1 MVTAMKTFWALLR
14 QPAARIV
21 VSAALFFVIIA
32 WIAVTWQIQEDE
44 NIALASASRENR
56 SRVVAFEQYVRRTL
70 ELADLATDYLGER
83 YGALV
88 DQGDRTTQRLI
99 TLPSYFSPMITGAE
113 IADRN
118 GNIRFTTKP
127 SGPVNV
133 KQARVF
139 RELEGTPGIARAISN
154 PNEALDHKG
163 AVLLIARSWRDA
175 RGKFA
180 GAVAVDIP
188 VDRFVD
194 FNAGLRYRPD
204 DLISIISLRGM
215 TLARREGEG
224 VSWGQDLKNTLVMTR
239 QMADP
244 NGEYWGPSSIDGK
257 RRLFSHQ
264 RLASYPIF
272 VTSGIGEGD
281 ILGPARQRARWFVV
295 LASALTLMVGA
306 LLALYFRH
314 VHNQQEAR
322 RRFDVIRDEFAH
334 SARVSSLSEMAGGLA
349 HELNQPL
356 AAASNFLA
364 VGELL
369 LKGDGSREAAQAQI
383 QQARGQI
390 ARAGDIIRRI
400 RDYLAK
406 GSAEMRIEPIDAVI
420 HDAIELAH
428 GAKVAPAA
436 RISYSGVQPPVRALI
451 DRIQI
456 QQVLVNLIRNSEEA
470 MAALPIERRAI
481 RVTSA
486 IASDEFL
493 RISVE
498 DTGPGFPEAVFS
510 QLNMPFISTKAAQG
524 LGIGLSICR
533 SIIEAHGGEL
543 EAQNLPQGALVCFTV
558 LREPALHAPD

>member
-1 MVTAMKTFWALLR
+1 MKVFCTILR

-21 VSAALFFVIIA
+21 VAAAVFFVAVA
-32 WIAVTWQIQEDE
+32 WIAVIWQIRED
-44 NIALASASRENR
+44 NDIAVRSASRENR
-56 SRVVAFEQYVRRTL
+56 GRVVAFEQYVRRTL
-70 ELADLATDYLGER
+70 ELGDLATEYLGER
-83 YGALV
+83 YGGLAEK
-88 DQGDRTTQRLI
+88 GGGTEPRLI
-99 TLPSYFSPMITGAE
+99 ALPSYFGPMITGAE
-113 IADRN
+113 IADRD

-127 SGPVNV
+127 AGPVNV
-133 KQARVF
+133 RDKRVF
-139 RELEGTPGIARAISN
+139 RELRAAPGIARAISN
-154 PNEALDHKG
+154 PSESLDGKG
-163 AVLLIARSWRDA
+163 PVLLIARSWRDSKGA
-175 RGKFA
+175 FA

-215 TLARREGEG
+215 TLARREGET
-224 VSWGQDLKNTLVMTR
+224 VSWGQDLKGTMVMQR
-239 QMADP
+239 QMAHP
-244 NGEYWGPSSIDGK
+244 NGEYWGPSAIDGK

-264 RLASYPIF
+264 RLSSYPIF
-272 VTSGIGEGD
+272 VTSGIGESD
-281 ILGPARQRARWFVV
+281 ILGPVRRRTGWF
-295 LASALTLMVGA
+295 LLLGAALTLVVGA

-314 VHNQQEAR
+314 VLDEQRAK

-369 LKGDGSREAAQAQI
+369 LKGDGTREAAEAQVH
-383 QQARGQI
+383 QARSQI

-406 GSAEMRIEPIDAVI
+406 GNAEMRIEPLDAVI
-420 HDAIELAH
+420 NDAIALAR
-428 GAKVAPAA
+428 GAKVAPSA
-436 RISYSGVQPPVRALI
+436 RITYSAIQPPVRALI

-456 QQVLVNLIRNSEEA
+456 QQVLVNLIRNAEEA
-470 MAALPIERRAI
+470 MAELPLERRAI
-481 RVTSA
+481 RITSR
-486 IASDEFL
+486 IASDDFIE
-493 RISVE
+493 IGVE
-498 DTGPGFPEAVFS
+498 DTGPGFPEAVFG
-510 QLNMPFISTKAAQG
+510 QLNMPFISTKAEHG

-543 EAQNLPQGALVCFTV
+543 KAENLSRGALVCFTV
-558 LREPALHAPD
+558 PYDPSLRAAA

>member
-1 MVTAMKTFWALLR
+1 MKIFWAILR

-21 VSAALFFVIIA
+21 VASAVFFIIVA
-32 WIAVTWQIQEDE
+32 WIAVIWQIQEDRD
-44 NIALASASRENR
+44 IALKSASRENR
-56 SRVVAFEQYVRRTL
+56 GRVVAFEQYVRRTL
-70 ELADLATDYLGER
+70 ELADLATEYLGER
-83 YGALV
+83 YGNQIDRV
-88 DQGDRTTQRLI
+88 DATKPEQI
-99 TLPSYFSPMITGAE
+99 ALPSYFRPMITGAE
-113 IADRN
+113 IADRD

-127 SGPVNV
+127 TGPINV
-133 KQARVF
+133 KARRVF
-139 RELEGTPGIARAISN
+139 RELEGAPGIARAISN
-154 PNEALDHKG
+154 PNESLDSKG

-175 RGKFA
+175 KGRFA

-215 TLARREGEG
+215 TLARREGET
-224 VSWGQDLKNTLVMTR
+224 VSWGQDLKNTLVMQR
-239 QMADP
+239 QMANPD
-244 NGEYWGPSSIDGK
+244 GEYWGPSAIDGK

-264 RLASYPIF
+264 RLSAYPIF

-281 ILGPARQRARWFVV
+281 ILGPARQRAGWFLI
-295 LASALTLMVGA
+295 LAAALTLVMIA

-314 VHNQQEAR
+314 VHNQQAAR

-369 LKGDGSREAAQAQI
+369 LKGEGSREAAGAQLG
-383 QQARGQI
+383 QARGQI
-390 ARAGDIIRRI
+390 ARAGEIIRRI

-406 GSAEMRIEPIDAVI
+406 GNAEMRIEAIDDVVE
-420 HDAIELAH
+420 DAIELAR
-428 GAKVAPAA
+428 GAKVTPAA
-436 RISYSGVQPPVRALI
+436 RITYSGPQPPVRALI

-456 QQVLVNLIRNSEEA
+456 QQVLVNLIRNAEEA
-470 MAALPIERRAI
+470 MAELPLERRAI
-481 RVTSA
+481 RITST

-498 DTGPGFPEAVFS
+498 DTGPGFPEAVFG
-510 QLNMPFISTKAAQG
+510 QLNMPFISTKAEQG

-543 EAQNLPQGALVCFTV
+543 KAENLSRGAMVCFTV
-558 LREPALHAPD
+558 PYDPSLRAAA

>member
-1 MVTAMKTFWALLR
+1 MKIFWAILR

-21 VSAALFFVIIA
+21 VAAAIFFVIVS
-32 WIAVTWQIQEDE
+32 WVAVIWQIQEDHAS
-44 NIALASASRENR
+44 ALASASRENR

-70 ELADLATDYLGER
+70 ELADLATQYLGER
-83 YGALV
+83 YGGQI
-88 DQGDRTTQRLI
+88 DQSDSRKPRLM
-99 TLPSYFSPMITGAE
+99 TLPSYFRPLITGAE
-113 IADRN
+113 IADRE
-118 GNIRFTTKP
+118 GNIRFTTKL

-133 KQARVF
+133 KDKRVF
-139 RELEGTPGIARAISN
+139 RELEDAPGIARAISN
-154 PNEALDHKG
+154 PNPALDSKG

-175 RGKFA
+175 RGNFA
-180 GAVAVDIP
+180 GAVAVDVP
-188 VDRFVD
+188 TDRFVD

-204 DLISIISLRGM
+204 DLISIISLHGM
-215 TLARREGEG
+215 TLARREGAV
-224 VSWGQDLKNTLVMTR
+224 VSWGQDLKGSEVMQR
-239 QMADP
+239 QMAAP
-244 NGEYWGPSSIDGK
+244 NGEYWGASAIDGK

-281 ILGPARQRARWFVV
+281 ILGPARRRANWFLT
-295 LASALTLMVGA
+295 LATALTLVVGA

-314 VHNQQEAR
+314 VHNQQQAQ

-369 LKGDGSREAAQAQI
+369 LKGDGSREAAEAQVR
-383 QQARGQI
+383 QARGQI

-420 HDAIELAH
+420 QDAIELAR
-428 GAKVAPAA
+428 GAKVAPSA
-436 RISYSGVQPPVRALI
+436 RITYSAVQPPTRALI

-456 QQVLVNLIRNSEEA
+456 QQVLVNLIRNAEEA
-470 MAALPIERRAI
+470 MAALPPEQRAI
-481 RVTSA
+481 RITSA

-493 RISVE
+493 KVSVE
-498 DTGPGFPEAVFS
+498 DTGPGFPEAVFD
-510 QLNMPFISTKAAQG
+510 QFNMPFISTKAAKG

-533 SIIEAHGGEL
+533 SIIEAHDGEL
-543 EAQNLPQGALVCFTV
+543 TAENLAHGAVVCFTV
-558 LREPALHAPD
+558 LRDPTRRTA

>member
-1 MVTAMKTFWALLR
+1 MKIFWAILR

-21 VSAALFFVIIA
+21 VAAAIFFVIVS
-32 WIAVTWQIQEDE
+32 WVAVIWQIQEDHAS
-44 NIALASASRENR
+44 ALASASRENR

-70 ELADLATDYLGER
+70 ELADLATQYLGER
-83 YGALV
+83 YGGQI
-88 DQGDRTTQRLI
+88 DQSDSRKPRLMA
-99 TLPSYFSPMITGAE
+99 LPSYFRPLITGAE
-113 IADRN
+113 IADRE
-118 GNIRFTTKP
+118 GNIRFTTKL

-133 KQARVF
+133 KDKRVF
-139 RELEGTPGIARAISN
+139 RELEDAPGIARAISN
-154 PNEALDHKG
+154 PNPALDSKG

-175 RGKFA
+175 RGNFA
-180 GAVAVDIP
+180 GAVAVDVP
-188 VDRFVD
+188 TDRFVD

-204 DLISIISLRGM
+204 DLISIISLHGM
-215 TLARREGEG
+215 TLARREGAV
-224 VSWGQDLKNTLVMTR
+224 VSWGQDLKGSEVMQR
-239 QMADP
+239 QMAAP
-244 NGEYWGPSSIDGK
+244 NGEYWGASAIDGK

-281 ILGPARQRARWFVV
+281 ILGPARRRANWFLT
-295 LASALTLMVGA
+295 LATALTLVVGA

-314 VHNQQEAR
+314 VHNQQQAQ

-369 LKGDGSREAAQAQI
+369 LKGDGSREAAEAQVR
-383 QQARGQI
+383 QARGQI

-420 HDAIELAH
+420 QDAIELAR
-428 GAKVAPAA
+428 GAKVAPSA
-436 RISYSGVQPPVRALI
+436 RITYSAVQPPTRALI

-456 QQVLVNLIRNSEEA
+456 QQVLVNLIRNAEEA
-470 MAALPIERRAI
+470 MAALPPEQRAI
-481 RVTSA
+481 RITSA

-493 RISVE
+493 KVSVE
-498 DTGPGFPEAVFS
+498 DTGPGFPEAVFD
-510 QLNMPFISTKAAQG
+510 QFNMPFISTKATKG

-533 SIIEAHGGEL
+533 SIIEAHDGEL
-543 EAQNLPQGALVCFTV
+543 TAENLAHGAAVSFTV
-558 LREPALHAPD
+558 LRDPTRRTA